1 MSKKNK
7 QVEKELRLERIKAL
21 YKALLDAGVHA
32 EIEWDAHWYGI
43 DDKTH
48 YGIELYFNSGAFD
61 EESFLFTPDGIL
73 IYDCTKAPTE
83 K

>member
-7 QVEKELRLERIKAL
+7 QTIKELRLEHIEAL
-21 YKALLDAGVHA
+21 YKALLNAGVPA
-32 EIEWDAHWYGI
+32 EINWDAEWYGI
-43 DDKTH
+43 DDKRH
-48 YGIELYFNSGAFD
+48 YGIELFFSSGSSD
-61 EESFLFTPDGIL
+61 EESFIFTPDGIL

>member
-21 YKALLDAGVHA
+21 YKALLDAGVPA
-32 EIEWDAHWYGI
+32 EIEWDAQWYCI
-43 DDKTH
+43 DNKVH
-48 YGIELYFNSGAFD
+48 YGIELYFQSGSVD
-61 EESFLFTPDGIL
+61 EESFVFTPDGRL